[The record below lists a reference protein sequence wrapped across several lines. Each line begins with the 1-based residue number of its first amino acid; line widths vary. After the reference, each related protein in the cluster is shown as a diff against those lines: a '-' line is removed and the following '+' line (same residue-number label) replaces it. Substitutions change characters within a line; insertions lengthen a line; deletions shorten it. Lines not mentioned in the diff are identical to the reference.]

1 MRLLKNHYFIALQ
14 YEKKGEIKK
23 AIQIYW
29 ELIKSN
35 KMGRRPYDRLR
46 ILYAK
51 QKNWDNAIK
60 ICHKFI
66 DTVKSG
72 NKQFLHPGFTVTVKK
87 YEAWI
92 RKYERNKVI

>member
-1 MRLLKNHYFIALQ
+1 LRLLKNHYFIALQ

-66 DTVKSG
+66 DTDKLSK
-72 NKQFLHPGFTVTVKK
+72 KQCLHPGFTINLKK
-87 YEAWI
+87 DEAWI